1 MRRTKNNERRP
12 KLSGNRNVS
21 SEYSAPSV
29 LRHMQDML
37 CEAGD
42 LLARDAPVRSRI
54 NRIAMA
60 SGLTAGRIKRY
71 LYDEVKTVPA
81 HEYNRINDW
90 LGTLRA
96 RLGDFEHRYN
106 EARREVLAGNP
117 ALAAVCPPEI
127 AAAPDRP
134 VAPSDAGSRL
144 VRAQIISEGRKQ
156 TMVRR

>member
-1 MRRTKNNERRP
+1 
-12 KLSGNRNVS
+12 RNVS

-42 LLARDAPVRSRI
+42 LLARDAPVRARISRI
-54 NRIAMA
+54 SLA

-81 HEYNRINDW
+81 HEYNRIHDW

-96 RLGDFEHRYN
+96 RLGTLEKNYN
-106 EARREVLAGNP
+106 QARKAVLAGAP
-117 ALAAVCPPEI
+117 ELAAFHAPEI
-127 AAAPDRP
+127 
-134 VAPSDAGSRL
+134 
-144 VRAQIISEGRKQ
+144 
-156 TMVRR
+156 